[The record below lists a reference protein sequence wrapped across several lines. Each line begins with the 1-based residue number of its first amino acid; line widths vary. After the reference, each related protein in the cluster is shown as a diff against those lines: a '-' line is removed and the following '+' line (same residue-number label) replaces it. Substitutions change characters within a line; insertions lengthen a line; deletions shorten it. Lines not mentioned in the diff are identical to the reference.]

1 MYKPIKFKPETA
13 CDNCG
18 RFGAFDL
25 GDQHLCSDCYIEC
38 GSCCMEFGGND
49 LWKKDV
55 GNDNSKESTKEVN
68 KKNK

>member
-1 MYKPIKFKPETA
+1 
-13 CDNCG
+13 
-18 RFGAFDL
+18 
-25 GDQHLCSDCYIEC
+25 
-38 GSCCMEFGGND
+38 MEFGGND

>member
-1 MYKPIKFKPETA
+1 MNTQLKLNPELV

-25 GDQHLCSDCYIEC
+25 GDQHLCTDCYMEY

-49 LWKKDV
+49 LWKKCEEEPQSGRSDLA
-55 GNDNSKESTKEVN
+55 
-68 KKNK
+68 KK